1 MFELLFTH
9 PLWAYRTGQFAF
21 ASAWPLW
28 LLIASILLAF
38 VLIVATLWRRRQL
51 GWRLLVPVGILQGL
65 LAAVILALLWRPV
78 LNVERVRDRENV
90 LAVAIDASS
99 SMA

>member
-65 LAAVILALLWRPV
+65 LAAVILTSLWRT
-78 LNVERVRDRENV
+78 LHFRQIRLEEQIAWYRTVER
-90 LAVAIDASS
+90 
-99 SMA
+99 